1 MVTES
6 FLQINFVISPPLA
19 FPQCVLSYIIN
30 ATSSDGRLMPD
41 ITVPVTNTE
50 EPTLAAR
57 NAFAFCN
64 NTYTFTVVANTLTGP
79 GGSSRSVVITRPK
92 RTDFFSEFTTKLL

>member
-6 FLQINFVISPPLA
+6 ILQINFVISPPLA
-19 FPQCVLSYIIN
+19 FPQCVLNYIITAN
-30 ATSSDGRLMPD
+30 SSDGSVVPD
-41 ITVPVTNTE
+41 IIVPVTNTE

-79 GGSSRSVVITRPK
+79 GGSSRSVVITRPEII
-92 RTDFFSEFTTKLL
+92 DFFSEFTNKSL